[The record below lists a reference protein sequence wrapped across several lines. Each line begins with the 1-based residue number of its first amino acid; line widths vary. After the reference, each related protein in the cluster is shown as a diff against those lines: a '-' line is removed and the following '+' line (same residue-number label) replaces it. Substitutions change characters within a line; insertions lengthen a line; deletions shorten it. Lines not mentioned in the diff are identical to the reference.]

1 MNHDSRS
8 KKSGYYIYQQAVG
21 VQDWPF
27 SAALSLIFTLAV
39 TGIVFAVGALS
50 RRYVRGVDAA

>member
-1 MNHDSRS
+1 
-8 KKSGYYIYQQAVG
+8 

-39 TGIVFAVGALS
+39 TGIVLALGVLS
-50 RRYVRGVDAA
+50 RRLVRGVDAA